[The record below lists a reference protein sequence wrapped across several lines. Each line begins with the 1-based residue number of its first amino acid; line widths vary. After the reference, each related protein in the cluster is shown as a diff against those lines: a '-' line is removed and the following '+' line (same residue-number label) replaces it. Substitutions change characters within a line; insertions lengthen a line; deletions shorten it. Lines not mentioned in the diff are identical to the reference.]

1 MNKKVI
7 ELSKLLQKLHKSLL
21 NFQSALHQEKIGKK
35 LGPYEILN
43 LSMQDPEFAW
53 LRKLSELIVAID
65 IQEEEN
71 PNIGDVEFSQI
82 KNTVSELLFGDGEKF
97 KDFKARMQEALSQDP
112 ELNIYHAELIT
123 VLKL

>member
-1 MNKKVI
+1 MNNKVI

-21 NFQSALHQEKIGKK
+21 HFQSSQHQEKIGKK

-43 LSMQDPEFAW
+43 LSINDPEFAW

-71 PNIGDVEFSQI
+71 PQMSDVDFSKI
-82 KNTVSELLFGDGEKF
+82 KNEASGLLFGDGEKYQ
-97 KDFKARMQEALSQDP
+97 DFKSRLQVALSQDP

-123 VLKL
+123 ILKL